1 MEIFRERL
9 HSSLP
14 VLDIEY
20 PRETKQK
27 PQHQKKKKGRQLE
40 DEILTYVLSA
50 FYAKILVLIGIAFSI
65 TRSITVKGGV
75 QHDIYFIYLYTGST
89 IFLFYMYLIHS
100 RTKSVLQEINNGINR
115 QSNELLDIFKKQ
127 SYVRYGSFYYR
138 MGIVGFGIGS
148 LIYATLRFGQY
159 FEYNSHCASILRA
172 VKPASRVAFILL
184 QMLFIFS
191 FSNFLAV
198 RKSQLIAKFGLM
210 HLIATNV
217 SDWFQVLTE
226 ETVRDLWESILTK
239 HQFDDNSTK
248 TLSEEKSS
256 RILQIMQF
264 KNDQYNHCLKISVIS
279 PVLQRIEPHLASCAV
294 EYNLLCTMILLL
306 MWKNSTSQNREASRD
321 LSTEISRQSG
331 SNVIYGRSQNQF
343 SVDCAQTQRG
353 LFSGILVLAA
363 TIISLI
369 LFFELIPHTRDVAL
383 LQMSTWEAIIFT
395 TSTVVTIMC
404 TIRLRDVKISQ
415 LRIELQLEHLLLL
428 VTQFGVFIYFLF
440 QVMSGFLMGHTGT
453 EGTMRIIAPFMAVIQ
468 SFCQTAF
475 ILDAWRRQC
484 ATECQMKRKPG
495 KQLIT
500 FLLLINIS
508 LWVIN
513 RVKNNRSAFHPNQM
527 NFYGILTW
535 NIITHVSMPLVVSYR
550 FQATV
555 CFYEIWKHVYKQP
568 IKQTSMELSEFEELI

>member
-1 MEIFRERL
+1 MENRL
-9 HSSLP
+9 HHSLP
-14 VLDIEY
+14 TLDIEY
-20 PRETKQK
+20 PREKNQK
-27 PQHQKKKKGRQLE
+27 HQHQKKKKGRQLE

-65 TRSITVKGGV
+65 TRSITEKGSV
-75 QHDIYFIYLYTGST
+75 QHDIYYIYLYTGS
-89 IFLFYMYLIHS
+89 IMFLLYMYLIHS
-100 RTKSVLQEINNGINR
+100 RTKSVLQGIYNGINR
-115 QSNELLDIFKKQ
+115 QSNELMDIFKKQ
-127 SYVRYGSFYYR
+127 SYIRYGSFYYR
-138 MGIVGFGIGS
+138 MGIIGFGVGS
-148 LIYATLRFGQY
+148 LIYATLRFGEY
-159 FEYNSHCASILRA
+159 FEYDSNENCASILRA
-172 VKPASRVAFILL
+172 VKPATRVAFILL

-198 RKSQLIAKFGLM
+198 QKSQIIAKFGLM

-226 ETVRDLWESILTK
+226 ETVHDLWESILTK
-239 HQFDDNSTK
+239 HKLDNNNST
-248 TLSEEKSS
+248 TSLVEEKNS
-256 RILQIMQF
+256 RILQIVQI
-264 KNDQYNHCLKISVIS
+264 KNDQYNHCLKIRIIS
-279 PVLQRIEPHLASCAV
+279 PILQRIEPHLASCAV

-306 MWKNSTSQNREASRD
+306 MWKNSTSQNKEASRD

-369 LFFELIPHTRDVAL
+369 LFFELIPHTSDVAL
-383 LQMSTWEAIIFT
+383 LQMSTWEAIIFV

-404 TIRLRDVKISQ
+404 TIRLRDMKISQ
-415 LRIELQLEHLLLL
+415 FRTELQLEHLLLL
-428 VTQFGVFIYFLF
+428 VTQFGVFIYFIF
-440 QVMSGFLMGHTGT
+440 QIMSGFLMGYTRT
-453 EGTMRIIAPFMAVIQ
+453 EGKMRIIAPFMGVIQ

-484 ATECQMKRKPG
+484 ATECQIRRKPG

-500 FLLLINIS
+500 FLLLINVS

-555 CFYEIWKHVYKQP
+555 CFYEIWKQVYKQP
-568 IKQTSMELSEFEELI
+568 IKHTSTDLYELEEMI